1 MALELSL
8 IREIVTDPHA
18 LNNLPS
24 PESPLAGWLR
34 MQHSLAEKTD
44 AALLTLADDKEIIG
58 QIENDN
64 SICKAMWPSKEYGSL
79 CDADCGNAYSRAV
92 GANETIEYR
101 CHAGLQCFA
110 SPISRTG
117 RTLVVLGGRAFI
129 STKDYSD
136 FLRRYKEFQEVE
148 TGECL
153 QNIKF
158 ADAREV
164 REAEELIAS
173 TALYY
178 FHSSMNQLSPL
189 AIEPEST
196 PDLLDAHLEII
207 RLSDELETKSR
218 SIYQFQEFL
227 SVIAQSLDSE
237 KVYSEVLSKFSDIM
251 KAECS
256 SLMVLHEESD
266 ELALEASVGASF
278 DESNKIRIKMG
289 DGISGSVLASGS
301 PMLVRNVDTD
311 RRVRDQR
318 HGHYKTK
325 SFISYPITLGQK
337 KLGVINLTDRKGGA
351 SYESKDLSL
360 LEMMAPQ
367 LALIIDRTEW
377 FKKAEQYQQMS
388 LTDALTGLPNRRY
401 LEERLFEE
409 VERSKRHG
417 TPVCFMLIDI
427 DHFKKYNDI
436 YGHTNADLVLMKTA
450 VILRRSVRA
459 IDMPARYAGDEFCI
473 ILPETDIQAASFI
486 AERLCRE
493 VRQTEFHSDL
503 GELMGRVTFS
513 IGVSSFGT
521 DRQTPHSVIET
532 ADRALYQAKM
542 LGRNRVAIFEGAI
555 RE

>member
-8 IREIVTDPHA
+8 IREIVTDPHV
-18 LNNLPS
+18 LNNNPP

-34 MQHSLAEKTD
+34 MQQSLAGKTD
-44 AALLTLADDKEIIG
+44 VALLTLAKDKEIIG

-64 SICKAMWPSKEYGSL
+64 SICKALWSSKEYGSL
-79 CDADCGNAYSRAV
+79 CDADCGTAYDRTV
-92 GANETIEYR
+92 TANETIEYR

-110 SPISRTG
+110 SPVSGNGKAFVI
-117 RTLVVLGGRAFI
+117 LGGRAFI
-129 STKDYSD
+129 SAKDYSEFLNRYED
-136 FLRRYKEFQEVE
+136 FEEVE
-148 TGECL
+148 NGECL
-153 QNIKF
+153 KNIKF
-158 ADAREV
+158 MDSRDIQ
-164 REAEELIAS
+164 EATELV
-173 TALYY
+173 TATAINH
-178 FHSSMNQLSPL
+178 FQTSPHHIL
-189 AIEPEST
+189 PLPLEPETT
-196 PDLLDAHLEII
+196 PDLLDAHLEIL
-207 RLSDELETKSR
+207 RLSDELETKTH
-218 SIYQFQEFL
+218 SIHQFQEFFR
-227 SVIAQSLDSE
+227 VIAQSLNSE

-251 KAECS
+251 KSECS

-266 ELALEASVGASF
+266 ELALEATVGAPF
-278 DESNKIRIKMG
+278 NDSNKIRIKMG
-289 DGISGSVLASGS
+289 YGISGSVMASGL

-337 KLGVINLTDRKGGA
+337 KLGVINLTDRAGGA

-360 LEMMAPQ
+360 MEIMAPQ

-417 TPVCFMLIDI
+417 TPLCFMLIDV

-450 VILRRSVRA
+450 AILRRSVRA

-473 ILPETDIQAASFI
+473 ILPETDVKAASFI

-493 VRQTEFHSDL
+493 VRQTDYHSEI
-503 GELMGRVTFS
+503 GELMGRVTLS
-513 IGVSSFGT
+513 IGVSSFGIA
-521 DRQTPHSVIET
+521 RQTPHTIIET
-532 ADRALYQAKM
+532 ADRALYKAKM
-542 LGRNRVAIFEGAI
+542 LGRNRMAVFEDPN

>member
-18 LNNLPS
+18 LNNVLP

-34 MQHSLAEKTD
+34 VQQSLAEKTD
-44 AALLTLADDKEIIG
+44 VALLTLTADKEIIG
-58 QIENDN
+58 QIDNDN
-64 SICKAMWPSKEYGSL
+64 SICKAMWSSKQYGGL
-79 CDADCGNAYSRAV
+79 CDADCGTAYGRAV

-110 SPISRTG
+110 SPVSRDG
-117 RTLVVLGGRAFI
+117 KAFVILGGRAFI
-129 STKDYSD
+129 SAKDYSESLNRYQD
-136 FLRRYKEFQEVE
+136 FEEI
-148 TGECL
+148 GNGDCL
-153 QNIKF
+153 KNIKF
-158 ADAREV
+158 MDLYEV
-164 REAEELIAS
+164 REATELVTATAS
-173 TALYY
+173 TYFQSSLY
-178 FHSSMNQLSPL
+178 QLSPL
-189 AIEPEST
+189 STQSETT
-196 PDLLDAHLEII
+196 PDLLDAHLEIL
-207 RLSDELETKSR
+207 RLSDELETKNH
-218 SIYQFQEFL
+218 SIHQFQEFL
-227 SVIAQSLDSE
+227 RVIAQSLNSE

-251 KAECS
+251 KSECS

-266 ELALEASVGASF
+266 ELALEAVVGASF
-278 DESNKIRIKMG
+278 NESNKVRIKMG
-289 DGISGSVLASGS
+289 YGISGSVLASGL

-311 RRVRDQR
+311 RRVKDQH

-337 KLGVINLTDRKGGA
+337 KLGVINLTDRAGGA

-360 LEMMAPQ
+360 LEIMAPQ

-388 LTDALTGLPNRRY
+388 LTDPLTGLPNRRY

-409 VERSKRHG
+409 VERSKRYD
-417 TPVCFMLIDI
+417 TPLCFMLMDV
-427 DHFKKYNDI
+427 DHFKSYNDI

-450 VILRRSVRA
+450 AILRRSVRA

-473 ILPETDIQAASFI
+473 ILPETDVKAASFI
-486 AERLCRE
+486 AQRLCRE
-493 VRQTEFHSDL
+493 VRQTDYHSEL
-503 GELMGRVTFS
+503 GELMGRVTLS
-513 IGVSSFGT
+513 IGVSSFSAL
-521 DRQTPHSVIET
+521 RQTPHTLIET

-542 LGRNRVAIFEGAI
+542 LGRDRVAIFEESN

>member
-8 IREIVTDPHA
+8 IREIVTDPHI
-18 LNNLPS
+18 LNNTPPPEPS
-24 PESPLAGWLR
+24 IAGWLR
-34 MQHSLAEKTD
+34 LQSSLAEKTD
-44 AALLTLADDKEIIG
+44 ITLLTLVGDNEIVG

-64 SICKAMWPSKEYGSL
+64 SICKAMWSSKEFGSL
-79 CDADCGNAYSRAV
+79 CDADCGTAYSRALR
-92 GANETIEYR
+92 ANETIEYR

-110 SPISRTG
+110 SPVSKTG
-117 RTLVVLGGRAFI
+117 KALVVLGGRAFL
-129 STKDYSD
+129 SAKDYSEFLQRYED
-136 FLRRYKEFQEVE
+136 FEAVE
-148 TGECL
+148 NGDCL
-153 QNIKF
+153 QRLRF
-158 ADAREV
+158 MDV
-164 REAEELIAS
+164 RELREATELVVQTAVCHFQTSQHFMGLSAAESE
-173 TALYY
+173 T
-178 FHSSMNQLSPL
+178 P
-189 AIEPEST
+189 PE
-196 PDLLDAHLEII
+196 LLDAHLEII
-207 RLSDELETKSR
+207 RLSDELESKTH
-218 SIYQFQEFL
+218 SIHQFLEFL
-227 SVIAQSLDSE
+227 RVVAQSLNSE
-237 KVYSEVLSKFSDIM
+237 KVYSDVLSKFSDIM
-251 KAECS
+251 KSECT
-256 SLMVLHEESD
+256 SLLVLNEESD
-266 ELALEASVGASF
+266 ELALEAAVGASF
-278 DESNKIRIKMG
+278 EESNKIRVKMG
-289 DGISGSVLASGS
+289 NGISGSVLASGS

-318 HGHYKTK
+318 HGHYKSK

-351 SYESKDLSL
+351 SYESKDLAL
-360 LEMMAPQ
+360 LEIMAPQ

-417 TPVCFMLIDI
+417 TPLCYMLIDV

-436 YGHTNADLVLMKTA
+436 YGHTNADIVLMKTA
-450 VILRRSVRA
+450 AILRRSVRA

-473 ILPETDIQAASFI
+473 ILPETDVKAASFI

-493 VRQTEFHSDL
+493 VRQTDFHSEI
-503 GELMGRVTFS
+503 GELMGRVTLS

-521 DRQTPHSVIET
+521 GRQTPHTIIET

-542 LGRNRVAIFEGAI
+542 LGRNRVAIFEDSN